1 MKSLT
6 LVCALSPIA
15 ALPQC
20 MRASPFWCLLA
31 SAAVLAAALEAPPR
45 ALVFNAFADTAPP
58 SSGVALRAWQV
69 SV

>member
-1 MKSLT
+1 MYARLAF
-6 LVCALSPIA
+6 L
-15 ALPQC
+15 
-20 MRASPFWCLLA
+20 CLLA

-58 SSGVALRAWQV
+58 SLGVALRAWQV